1 MVYPFIQYSLKVIN
15 VKPGKLFL
23 MLIDQTSDMHN
34 HAPIDFR
41 IDRGVVQ
48 RETGLL
54 RPNCSA
60 RQNGKPRFLVCYS
73 ASV

>member
-15 VKPGKLFL
+15 VKHGKLFL

-34 HAPIDFR
+34 NAPIDFR

-48 RETGLL
+48 PETGLL
-54 RPNCSA
+54 RLNTAVC
-60 RQNGKPRFLVCYS
+60 QNGEARFLLHYL